1 MHMKRRTK
9 RNVLLVA
16 VAVLVIVIISAWSY
30 LWREIPQPGWITA
43 DERSNFL
50 YGSVGAEREAGI
62 PYWIWL
68 ALPRMFPEYMPG
80 NGGYVSLG
88 FSWEEGKEMPAG
100 FSKKTVGYVRVA
112 GNCALCHAAS
122 FRTGPDQGPEV
133 LPTVPGR
140 ATDVQALLTF
150 FQQCAQDPRF
160 NATEIMAEINSA
172 TKLPLIDSLLY
183 RFVLIPR
190 TRRKLLS
197 QNLVMIDPALQR
209 HRRDP
214 YSEAPFSHP
223 HLKALAGWVE
233 GFKVAPY
240 PLEWDRALV
249 EAGKPL
255 FAQHCGSCHAPD
267 GKQRGLLVPIAE
279 IGTDRELANTQKA
292 SGYVADVLDG
302 IWMRG
307 PYLHNGSVPTVG
319 DLLKPPAQ
327 RPATFYRGN
336 NLLKNHDIGFVSDL
350 AQEKGLHFVFFD
362 TRLPGNSNAGH
373 LYGTEFSD
381 QEKKAILEYLK
392 TL

>member
-1 MHMKRRTK
+1 MKRRTK
-9 RNVLLVA
+9 RNVLLV
-16 VAVLVIVIISAWSY
+16 VVIVLVIVIISAWSY
-30 LWREIPQPGWITA
+30 LWRELPQPGWITA

-50 YGSVGAEREAGI
+50 YGSVGAERDAGI

-112 GNCALCHAAS
+112 GNCALCHATS
-122 FRTGPDQGPEV
+122 FRSGPDEGPQV

-140 ATDVQALLTF
+140 ATDIRGLLTF

-160 NATEIMAEINSA
+160 NSTEIMAEINSA

-183 RFVLIPR
+183 RFVLIPS

-197 QNLVMIDPALQR
+197 QNLVMIDSALQQ
-209 HRRDP
+209 HSRDP
-214 YSEAPFSHP
+214 YSDAPFSNP
-223 HLKALAGWVE
+223 QLKALAGWVK
-233 GFKVAPY
+233 GFKMPPY

-267 GKQRGLLVPIAE
+267 GKQKGMLIPIAE
-279 IGTDRELANTQKA
+279 IGTDRELANTKKT
-292 SGYVADVLDG
+292 SGYVADLLDG

-307 PYLHNGSVPTVG
+307 PYLHNRSVPTVG

-336 NLLKNHDIGFVSDL
+336 NLLNNHDVGFVSDL
-350 AQEKGLHFVFFD
+350 AQEKGLHFVSFD

-373 LYGTEFSD
+373 LYGTELSD

>member
-1 MHMKRRTK
+1 MKRRTK
-9 RNVLLVA
+9 RNVLIVI
-16 VAVLVIVIISAWSY
+16 VAVLVVVVVSAWSY

-43 DERSNFL
+43 DERTSFL
-50 YGSVGAEREAGI
+50 YGSVGAERDAGI

-68 ALPRMFPEYMPG
+68 ALPRMFPEYMAG

-100 FSKKTVGYVRVA
+100 FSKKTIGYVRVA

-122 FRTGPDQGPEV
+122 FRSGPDEGPEV

-190 TRRKLLS
+190 TRGRLLS
-197 QNLVMIDPALQR
+197 QNLVMIDSALQR

-223 HLKALAGWVE
+223 QLKALAGWVE
-233 GFKVAPY
+233 GFKVPPY

-267 GKQRGLLVPIAE
+267 GKQRGMSVPIAE
-279 IGTDRELANTQKA
+279 IGTDRELANTQKT

-307 PYLHNGSVPTVG
+307 PYLHNGSVPAVG

-327 RPATFYRGN
+327 RPVTFYRGN

-350 AQEKGLHFVFFD
+350 AQEKGLHFAFFD

-373 LYGTEFSD
+373 LYGTELSD